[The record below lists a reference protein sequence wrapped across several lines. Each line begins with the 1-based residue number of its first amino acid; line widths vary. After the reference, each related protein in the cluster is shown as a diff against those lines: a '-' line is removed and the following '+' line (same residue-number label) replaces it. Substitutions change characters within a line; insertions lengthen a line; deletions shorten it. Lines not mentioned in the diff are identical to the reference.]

1 MLRRERQSLVLLV
14 LAVAL
19 AAALSSAGCGTL
31 QTTSADSIA
40 AVTTIVT
47 VSTTSSSLSV
57 TTTGTSPASTQDSG
71 TRVPEAL
78 REALD
83 ATGVPVQRITSIT
96 GDCGSLEY
104 LAVLEDAG
112 TSNNVN
118 AAFAFEQAT
127 ALAAKGMPINALQVE
142 IFDASGQGCFDMAKT
157 LEPDSVRLGRSPD
170 QATMSAAEGALSA
183 AVDESI
189 SSGTSGLGIKRGD
202 VSISQVGNG
211 LIVAK
216 VGFQVPDT
224 SAAKAAFD
232 EALVCRI
239 VESCR
244 KVTSAAALAVDSVRL
259 TVVDAFG
266 TTLLDYW
273 ESLESGSE
281 TAYFAPGIGDGWRAG
296 SPGVKATVTSLGAS
310 QQ

>member
-1 MLRRERQSLVLLV
+1 MLRRERLSLVLLV
-14 LAVAL
+14 LALAL
-19 AAALSSAGCGTL
+19 ATAFPLAGCGTL
-31 QTTSADSIA
+31 QTTSADSTA
-40 AVTTIVT
+40 AITTIAT
-47 VSTTSSSLSV
+47 VSTTGSSMSI
-57 TTTGTSPASTQDSG
+57 TTTGTSPATTQDSE
-71 TRVPEAL
+71 TQVPEAL

-83 ATGVPVQRITSIT
+83 ATGVPVQQITATT

-104 LAVLEDAG
+104 LVVLDDAG

-118 AAFAFEQAT
+118 AALAFEQAT

-142 IFDASGQGCFDMAKT
+142 IFDASGHGCFDMAKT
-157 LEPDSVRLGRSPD
+157 LEPDSVRLGCSPD
-170 QATMSAAEGALSA
+170 RATMSAVEGALSA

-189 SSGTSGLGIKRGD
+189 SSGVSSLSVKRGN

-216 VGFQVPDT
+216 VGFEVPDT

-232 EALVCRI
+232 EALVSRI
-239 VESCR
+239 VGSCR
-244 KVTSAAALAVDSVRL
+244 KVASAAVLEVDSIRV
-259 TVVDAFG
+259 TVADASG
-266 TTLLDYW
+266 ATLLDYW
-273 ESLESGSE
+273 ENLESGSV

-296 SPGVKATVTSLGAS
+296 SPGVKATVSSQGAS